1 MRSDGNLVDED
12 SDRLWRIDRFNSEDH
27 FPNQREEHF
36 DTSGY
41 GFKDRYSPE
50 RRLLHIYIGLT
61 NRPNMF

>member
-12 SDRLWRIDRFNSEDH
+12 SDRLWRIDQFNSQDH
-27 FPNQREEHF
+27 FPNQIEEHC
-36 DTSGY
+36 GY